1 MWLRQRVNQSTLN
14 SVKRH
19 LFFEFMNAVGRVFV
33 LVKHSEDVVLG
44 KRGFTAE
51 EREKGIILVFN
62 ARMNAVWDE
71 YGITATL
78 VFGSAPQKCFIPADN
93 VVAVYSPEMSAQ
105 FIVTPQSTVARQHEG
120 VLPSGAPAEEPAR
133 QANPSPAGYDESP
146 RRGVSGKGRGGPKPR
161 ARTGLAGPTGNVI
174 KVDFAKKLREKGKT

>member
-1 MWLRQRVNQSTLN
+1 VNQSTLN
-14 SVKRH
+14 SIKRH

-62 ARMNAVWDE
+62 ARMNAMWDE

-93 VVAVYSPEMSAQ
+93 VVAVYSPEMNAQ
-105 FIVTPQSTVARQHEG
+105 FIVTPRSTGARQHEG
-120 VLPSGAPAEEPAR
+120 VLSSDAPAEQPGR
-133 QANPSPAGYDESP
+133 QANPLPADYGASP
-146 RRGVSGKGRGGPKPR
+146 RKSVSGKGRGGPKPR
-161 ARTGLAGPTGNVI
+161 ERADLTGRAGNVI
-174 KVDFAKKLREKGKT
+174 KVDFSKKLREKGKT